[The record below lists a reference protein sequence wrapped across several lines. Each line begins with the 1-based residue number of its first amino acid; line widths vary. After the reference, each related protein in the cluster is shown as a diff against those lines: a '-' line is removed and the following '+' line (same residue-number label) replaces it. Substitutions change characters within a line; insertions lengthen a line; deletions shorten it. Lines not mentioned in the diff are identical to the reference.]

1 MKGPKDIKIF
11 RWNEEE
17 KALYILD
24 QRKVP
29 EKFKEIKCKTHEE
42 VAQAIENII
51 VRGASAIAICA
62 AYGVVLGAL
71 ESKDLD
77 LMSFKQKM
85 EFVILRLAA
94 TRPTAV
100 NLFWALNRM
109 KKILQMGMN
118 VKAICEA
125 LEAEVKAM
133 ELEDIQKNRAM
144 SKFGAELLSNN
155 EHVLTYCNTGDFA
168 TAGYGTALGV
178 IRTAVETGKNIF
190 VYVSETRPYHTGS
203 RLTGYELENLKIP
216 YEIIT
221 EGMVGYLMHKG
232 DISCVLVG
240 ADRIAANGD
249 IAGKIGTY
257 ALSVLAKEHNIPFY
271 VVAPTCSFDLSC
283 STGDKIPLE
292 ERKKEDIIK
301 CPCSNL
307 FGERSKYLAPKGA
320 KVKTYYFDITPA
332 ENITAIITEKGV
344 IGSPN
349 EERIREFFENLIK

>member
-1 MKGPKDIKIF
+1 MKSLKDIKIF
-11 RWNEEE
+11 RWDEEE

-29 EKFKEIKCKTHEE
+29 EKFEEIKCKTHEE
-42 VAQAIENII
+42 VAQAIENMI

-71 ESKDLD
+71 ENKDLD

-109 KKILQMGMN
+109 KKILQMGMD
-118 VKAICEA
+118 VDVICEA
-125 LEAEVKAM
+125 LEAEAKAM

-144 SKFGAELLSNN
+144 SKFGAELLSSN
-155 EHVLTYCNTGDFA
+155 ENILTHCNTGDFA

-178 IRTAVETGKNIF
+178 IRTAVDMGKNIF

-216 YEIIT
+216 YVIVT
-221 EGMVGYLMHKG
+221 EAMVGYLMHKG
-232 DISCVLVG
+232 NISCILVG

-257 ALSVLAKEHNIPFY
+257 VLSVLAKEHNIPFY
-271 VVAPTCSFDLSC
+271 IVAPTCSFDLSC

-292 ERKKEDIIK
+292 ERKKEDIII

-307 FGERSKYLAPKGA
+307 FGEKPSYLAPKGA
-320 KVKTYYFDITPA
+320 KAKTYYFDITPA

-344 IGSPN
+344 IDSPN
-349 EERIREFFENLIK
+349 EERIKEFFENL